1 MQADQKILCGWVQ
14 AASKHFKAEN
24 LAFYE
29 SEVRQLAKA
38 GAEVVLLPELFLS
51 DYFAQQE
58 EARFFEEAISV
69 DGAEIESL
77 CNLAK
82 SESIILCVPFFEKRT
97 AGLYHNSCLV
107 IDEHGEI
114 LDLYRKMHIPDDPGF
129 FEKYY
134 FTPGD
139 AGWKVVKTSKL
150 NLGLLICW
158 DQWFPEAARLT
169 AMAGAD
175 CLYYPTAIAW
185 DVKEPKELYED
196 QLESWKVMLRSHSIS
211 NGCFTVAVN
220 RTGQEEDLKF
230 WGNSLA
236 VNPAGRVITPLSQ
249 EKQSQIFEM
258 NLGEIELQRRSWP
271 FFRDRRVD
279 AYQDLTK
286 IWRS

>member
-1 MQADQKILCGWVQ
+1 MEAKQKILCGWIQ
-14 AASKHFKAEN
+14 AASRHFKAEN

-29 SEVRQLAKA
+29 TEIAQLAKD
-38 GAEVVLLPELFLS
+38 GAEVVFLPELFLS
-51 DYFAQQE
+51 DYFAQKE
-58 EARFFEEAISV
+58 ESRFFEEAISI
-69 DGAEIESL
+69 DSPEIKTL
-77 CNLAK
+77 QKLAK
-82 SESIILCVPFFEKRT
+82 SESIILCVPFFEKRSS
-97 AGLYHNSCLV
+97 GLYHNSCVV
-107 IDEHGEI
+107 IDENGEI

-139 AGWKVVKTSKL
+139 AGWKVIKTSKL
-150 NLGLLICW
+150 NLGVLICW

-185 DVKEPKELYED
+185 DVKEPNELYED
-196 QLESWKVMLRSHSIS
+196 QLDSWRVMLRSHSIA

-220 RTGQEEDLKF
+220 RVGQEEDLKF

-236 VNPAGRVITPLSQ
+236 VNPAGRVMTPLSQ
-249 EKQSQIFEM
+249 DFQRQLFEID
-258 NLGEIELQRRSWP
+258 LEEIEQQRRSWP

-279 AYQDLTK
+279 AYGDLTK